1 MIQPA
6 QAGGT
11 LEGVRPS
18 RPALRRAA
26 MDGLV
31 LADAGVESLGCTP
44 TLLAA
49 ED

>member
-1 MIQPA
+1 
-6 QAGGT
+6 
-11 LEGVRPS
+11 
-18 RPALRRAA
+18 